1 MLRHIRFEFPYQLDY
16 IWHLETVMYASMRTS
31 MLIALTYRT
40 NGVRAWESIWTK
52 QPYCNDKAV
61 RGVSVSS
68 YDSEDPRLSS
78 QLRLCIRNAEVS
90 EISGHQL
97 YPSLLCE

>member
-1 MLRHIRFEFPYQLDY
+1 MHPVEPTRGAFYSLNDVLRVGI
-16 IWHLETVMYASMRTS
+16 
-31 MLIALTYRT
+31 
-40 NGVRAWESIWTK
+40 
-52 QPYCNDKAV
+52 CNDKAV

-68 YDSEDPRLSS
+68 YDSEEPRLSS